1 MESLLSWVANE
12 ENLTRIAEGKTKV
25 IYKIKGNEEFV
36 LIRSKDQLTA
46 FNAARKN
53 DLEGKAAIANKT
65 TVNVFKL
72 LKEIGIVTHFVTAAS
87 NCEFIARQCKMIPIE
102 WVARRIATGSFLK
115 RNPGVPEGYRFS
127 EPKIETFYKDD
138 ANDDPQYSDEQIL
151 CSNFEFNGVKIGK
164 PEINLMKRMTSVI
177 FKVLERC
184 WARHTCSL
192 VDMKVEYGV
201 TSKGEIVLADV
212 IDNDSW
218 RVWPLGDRRL
228 QLDKQ
233 VYSPAFQVMETTFLF
248 STPPRC
254 RALIIMGS
262 PTDQAHCEKIAM
274 GCRSLGITPILRVS
288 SAHKTTCETLDIV
301 AEYDDDETPT
311 IIIAVAGRSNGLGPV
326 LAGNFTLPVINCPPL
341 TDDNMTNDIWS
352 SLRMPSGLGCST
364 VLGADEAALC
374 AAKQMARYDHMVF
387 GRILA
392 MQLNNAIKLLKADKS
407 GV

>member
-1 MESLLSWVANE
+1 MKEVTE
-12 ENLTRIAEGKTKV
+12 EGLEQ
-25 IYKIKGNEEFV
+25 
-36 LIRSKDQLTA
+36 LIWNYEK
-46 FNAARKN
+46 
-53 DLEGKAAIANKT
+53 
-65 TVNVFKL
+65 
-72 LKEIGIVTHFVTAAS
+72 
-87 NCEFIARQCKMIPIE
+87 
-102 WVARRIATGSFLK
+102 
-115 RNPGVPEGYRFS
+115 
-127 EPKIETFYKDD
+127 
-138 ANDDPQYSDEQIL
+138 
-151 CSNFEFNGVKIGK
+151 
-164 PEINLMKRMTSVI
+164 
-177 FKVLERC
+177 
-184 WARHTCSL
+184 
-192 VDMKVEYGV
+192 
-201 TSKGEIVLADV
+201 
-212 IDNDSW
+212 
-218 RVWPLGDRRL
+218 
-228 QLDKQ
+228 
-233 VYSPAFQVMETTFLF
+233 VMETTFLF

-288 SAHKTTCETLDIV
+288 SAHKVTPPIEYSDWLAHLTLLKTTCETLDIV

-392 MQLNNAIKLLKADKS
+392 MQLNNAIKLLVSEA
-407 GV
+407 